1 MAYWNVVC
9 SKNKSVPLFIQCFHI
24 VWILKLLCTLVNE
37 RNVLCIGCWPYD
49 VLRCQGVGVYAYKPK
64 KYHFNKITRAW
75 LRIFAKWNH
84 DSYKFMTK
92 AVVSQSVFL
101 SSHSQDCYAQS
112 STTCRRCSDS
122 YRHAPIWWESLLWQW
137 LVLPDST
144 HICFLTIPSVM
155 DKPAGNKDRMA
166 IHRGIWAAS
175 ARKNGWQHRAVW
187 IIKKGAEKWR
197 GRDKIG
203 TGKEMP
209 LPCLCRVKWY
219 ELLFDS
225 FFLWR
230 IFP

>member
-1 MAYWNVVC
+1 M
-9 SKNKSVPLFIQCFHI
+9 LT
-24 VWILKLLCTLVNE
+24 VWCVALSRRRRKTDE
-37 RNVLCIGCWPYD
+37 
-49 VLRCQGVGVYAYKPK
+49 
-64 KYHFNKITRAW
+64 KYCFNKIIRAW
-75 LRIFAKWNH
+75 LHIFAKWNH

-92 AVVSQSVFL
+92 AAVSQSIFL

-122 YRHAPIWWESLLWQW
+122 YRRAPIWWESMLWQW

-187 IIKKGAEKWR
+187 IIKKRVEKWR

-219 ELLFDS
+219 ELLFWFLFPLTHIPANKRLKPFKYCTVCTAPYAFLSS
-225 FFLWR
+225 FMF
-230 IFP
+230 